1 MIALV
6 EESLRLIEK
15 NFPETFEE
23 FKSLGLAKDG
33 MYKRLEFSIQL
44 LLDELSKIRKDLSEE
59 PVFSYGDIIKELH
72 EKGVLSDDAKE
83 KVDFL
88 IQLREILIY
97 NYDLLSDEIAF
108 RNMKEYI
115 NTIREVLSAVTTYLE
130 ETK

>member
-44 LLDELSKIRKDLSEE
+44 LLDELSKIRKGLSEE
-59 PVFSYGDIIKELH
+59 PVFSYGDIVEELH

-115 NTIREVLSAVTTYLE
+115 NAIIEVLSAVTTYLE